1 MWRSGATCVPTYY
14 CFSEVALY
22 KSHSAFWSSTKQ
34 TSLSLYMMKCNR
46 YLTPFTENTP
56 LIHCFFKLFLLSTMT
71 HSMSKYFALVHP
83 RVLSASVAQALMF
96 CVVFGRPLFILFSA
110 FLPLY
115 CCGRGRRGHDPMIV
129 EYPITYAISAYNH
142 WCLWVRSNLDQGN
155 VYNIMWQCLSVTSN
169 RSVVF
174 SGYSIKLTV
183 TL

>member
-1 MWRSGATCVPTYY
+1 MD
-14 CFSEVALY
+14 
-22 KSHSAFWSSTKQ
+22 
-34 TSLSLYMMKCNR
+34 M
-46 YLTPFTENTP
+46 
-56 LIHCFFKLFLLSTMT
+56 FF
-71 HSMSKYFALVHP
+71 HP
-83 RVLSASVAQALMF
+83 PVLSGVRVTRSSVLCVCFVDRCLAFCICSFGHCVVFSSSIYGFWLPLWYIVSSNSSCCQLWLIQCRSTLHWFTHGVLGGSVAQALMF
-96 CVVFGRPLFILFSA
+96 CVVFGRPLFIFLSA

-129 EYPITYAISAYNH
+129 GFPITYAISAYSH

-155 VYNIMWQCLSVTSN
+155 VYNIMWQCLLVTSN